1 MNKEM
6 TTREKVTAAAQNAV
20 DVFQAE
26 IDDLQREN
34 EILLK
39 SAREACAAYM
49 EDADHRAE
57 KVSEQIAALKSQAA
71 VVSKNLELAQ
81 EEVTSA
87 AIAEKTDDFT
97 AAQAKCVKLENE
109 RKTIQL
115 KIEALETRI
124 PRNAEAYAKAIAAD
138 DELREFRTEF
148 NVRSNELQDVV
159 REYIK
164 RLEKLKDELRYMSFR
179 GDGSIKKVRAHFEGY
194 DDHSASGS
202 KIKPASDLT
211 PTSAQ
216 EKEAVNL
223 ETGRYVF
230 GAEPYDQE
238 KEQYIERIKRSN
250 LSSKTVNL
258 DKGPIGPR

>member
-1 MNKEM
+1 MSKEM
-6 TTREKVTAAAQNAV
+6 TTHEKAVAAAQNAV

-26 IDDLQREN
+26 IDDLRREN

-57 KVSEQIAALKSQAA
+57 KVSEQIAVLKSQAA

-124 PRNAEAYAKAIAAD
+124 PRNAKAYARAIAAD

-148 NVRSNELQDVV
+148 NVRSNEIQEAV
-159 REYIK
+159 RTYIK
-164 RLEKLKDELRYMSFR
+164 RLDKIKDELRYMSFL
-179 GDGSIKKVRAHFEGY
+179 GDSSIKKVRAHFEGN
-194 DDHSASGS
+194 DDRTTSGS
-202 KIKPASDLT
+202 
-211 PTSAQ
+211 
-216 EKEAVNL
+216 EKESALAPNPTEGKEVVNL
-223 ETGRYVF
+223 ETRRYVF
-230 GAEPYDQE
+230 GAEPYDPDRE
-238 KEQYIERIKRSN
+238 RYIDRVKKAN

-258 DKGPIGPR
+258 DKGPIGPG